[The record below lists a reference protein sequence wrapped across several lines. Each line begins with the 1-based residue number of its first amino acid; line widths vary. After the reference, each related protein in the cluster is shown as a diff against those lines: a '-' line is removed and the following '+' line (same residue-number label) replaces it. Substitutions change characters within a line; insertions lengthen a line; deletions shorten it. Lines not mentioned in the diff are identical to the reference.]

1 MRVKILQRGE
11 KPLII
16 EGFDQL
22 VVETDG
28 GAPVAV
34 VSRYGPEGAYIVS
47 SVDDDKRFQE
57 VLRSLGLHKTLIVT
71 NIGDMLR
78 PGCSLPDLS

>member
-34 VSRYGPEGAYIVS
+34 VSRYGPEG
-47 SVDDDKRFQE
+47 
-57 VLRSLGLHKTLIVT
+57 SLHSLFCRRRQKV
-71 NIGDMLR
+71 
-78 PGCSLPDLS
+78 PGSLTFPGTA